1 MIGAF
6 LTRVLYGGDYHMN
19 EMLTSMVDEG
29 KSAVYI
35 TREVMA
41 FYQIWDNNHRIPLWT
56 TLIDDDG
63 IEESLHA
70 SGRNLAM
77 ANPASS
83 AVAVAE
89 HARRLKVDK
98 LNIIRAE
105 WPSFVSD
112 LTDVQIDELA
122 NHVRNGEKGVFRP
135 LLSVPESPKVI
146 EELRRLDSHKKD
158 PRRDLDFIQFD
169 GSGYSLTD
177 SAPQRAVWEQDKP
190 LPVIPKKKDVGVQT
204 FTRDGSRW
212 I

>member
-1 MIGAF
+1 
-6 LTRVLYGGDYHMN
+6 MN

-77 ANPASS
+77 ANPASF

-158 PRRDLDFIQFD
+158 PRRDLDLIQFD